1 MGDRMDSILH
11 LLMERWTPSI
21 LYALKTRGPLHVG
34 EMQRIVGVSQRMMY
48 ERERTLVAAG
58 LVRREDI
65 FHVVRGGGGFRF
77 TLTERGHELD
87 DVLEQLVEIGSRWQA
102 EDAKARNAAP
112 RRRRS
117 GRWDVTNPK

>member
-1 MGDRMDSILH
+1 MNSILH

-21 LYALKTRGPLHVG
+21 LYALKTGGPLHVG
-34 EMQRIVGVSQRMMY
+34 QIQSIVGVSQRVLY
-48 ERERTLVAAG
+48 ERERTLQAAG

-65 FHVVRGGGGFRF
+65 FHVVRGGGGHRL

-87 DVLEQLVEIGSRWQA
+87 DVLELLAEIGGRWQA
-102 EDAKARNAAP
+102 EDVKARNAPP

-117 GRWDVTNPK
+117 GRWDVKALK